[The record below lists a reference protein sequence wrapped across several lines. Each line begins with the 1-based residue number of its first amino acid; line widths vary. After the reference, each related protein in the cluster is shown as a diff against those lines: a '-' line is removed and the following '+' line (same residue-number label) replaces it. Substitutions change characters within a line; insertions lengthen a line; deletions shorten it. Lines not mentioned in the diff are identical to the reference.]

1 MPGDPSG
8 LARQARGEAR
18 RILSQPPFTSSPAHP
33 SALSRF
39 FHDLGQWLYDVVG
52 PAWRFVVAH
61 LWRPVDNGLAGIF
74 GTWWP
79 LVLGPIVVA
88 LAVVV
93 GLRLGRRRARVGA
106 VRAERRAGGRD
117 EDPDALDAAA
127 ARAEHDGAYE
137 LAVRLRFRA
146 GLARLERGGLIVQ
159 RRTHTSA
166 QLARMLRSPTFDV
179 LAGELD
185 GILYGGRAATA
196 DDAGAARAGWP
207 KVPDEARA
215 SASTGARP

>member
-1 MPGDPSG
+1 MPADPSG
-8 LARQARGEAR
+8 LAHRARGDAR
-18 RILSQPPFTSSPAHP
+18 HILSQPPFTSSPAHP

-52 PAWRFVVAH
+52 PVWRFAVDH
-61 LWRPVDNGLAGIF
+61 IWRPVDRALAGTF
-74 GTWWP
+74 GPWWP
-79 LVLGPIVVA
+79 LVLGAIVVA
-88 LAVVV
+88 LAVLV
-93 GLRLGRRRARVGA
+93 GLRLARRRARVGA
-106 VRAERRAGGRD
+106 VRTERPAGSRD

-127 ARAEHDGAYE
+127 TAAEREGDYE

-146 GLARLERGGLIVQ
+146 GLARLERGGLIMQ

-166 QLARMLRSPTFDV
+166 QLARMVRSPTFDL

-196 DDAGAARAGWP
+196 HDVDTARAGWP
-207 KVPDEARA
+207 KIPDEARS
-215 SASTGARP
+215 SASTGGRP